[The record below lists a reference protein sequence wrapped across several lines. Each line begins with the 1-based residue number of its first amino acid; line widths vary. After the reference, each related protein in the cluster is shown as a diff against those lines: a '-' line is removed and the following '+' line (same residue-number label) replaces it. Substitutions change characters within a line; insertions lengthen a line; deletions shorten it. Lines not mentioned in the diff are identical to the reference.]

1 MTLAKVKLMQYL
13 GDLAHMIKLKETA
26 RKHIEHGG
34 SHKDLM
40 WPALILIK
48 NGIALPVDVSAE
60 YGFTR
65 LLKYTRRLY
74 NVRHYDEIRTE
85 KPKFNS
91 RPHSAEIH
99 EFCEKYSF
107 TECLKN
113 DYALVQ
119 IGDKWVDVS
128 PFGDDIE
135 L

>member
-1 MTLAKVKLMQYL
+1 
-13 GDLAHMIKLKETA
+13 MIKLKETA
-26 RKHIEHGG
+26 KRHIEHGE

-40 WPALILIK
+40 WPALLLIK

-60 YGFTR
+60 YGYTK
-65 LLKYTRRLY
+65 LLKYTRHLY
-74 NVRHYDEIRTE
+74 NVRYYKEIRTE
-85 KPKFNS
+85 KPKLNN
-91 RPHSAEIH
+91 RPHSAEIS

-107 TECLKN
+107 TQCLEN

-119 IGDKWVDVS
+119 INGKWVDVS